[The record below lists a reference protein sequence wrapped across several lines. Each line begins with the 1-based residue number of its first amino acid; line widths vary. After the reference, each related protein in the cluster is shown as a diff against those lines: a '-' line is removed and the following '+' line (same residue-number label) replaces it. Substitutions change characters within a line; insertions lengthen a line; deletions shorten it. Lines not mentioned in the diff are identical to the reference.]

1 MFYIAILQMGITT
14 LMIAMMAT
22 VIRVMINNG
31 DNN

>member
-14 LMIAMMAT
+14 LMIAMMTT